1 MDRLL
6 LKPTDLCDILSVSR
20 SKAYDLLKTKTIPS
34 VHIGRS
40 VRVRTSDLQ
49 DWVDSQY
56 QKDIGT
62 KTLET

>member
-20 SKAYDLLKTKTIPS
+20 SKAYDLLKTKTLPS

-40 VRVRTSDLQ
+40 VRVPASALQ
-49 DWVDSQY
+49 EWVDSQW
-56 QKDIGT
+56 QKDMDNN
-62 KTLET
+62 TLET